1 MFSRSGLTLIYTT
14 LCNNNNNFCL
24 IVPGTTADPGRGL
37 VRCLFCDR
45 YHIRITYWVC
55 GCVRALLPSTS
66 KNRGRFVTRRRKTT
80 QPSLATKSSLRSCF
94 VLFSRCSWFTV
105 SKSKRIPLLKYT
117 SSQVPDATKSSLRSC
132 FVLFSRCSVCYWCT
146 ASKNERVS
154 LLKYTSSQVLGH
166 CQLAQV
172 GGNQSRRECLCD
184 VALAVYV
191 WGSNMK

>member
-1 MFSRSGLTLIYTT
+1 MRQSSTALNIKESRKIRDEEAEDHATIACDEIELALMLRLVFS
-14 LCNNNNNFCL
+14 
-24 IVPGTTADPGRGL
+24 
-37 VRCLFCDR
+37 
-45 YHIRITYWVC
+45 
-55 GCVRALLPSTS
+55 
-66 KNRGRFVTRRRKTT
+66 
-80 QPSLATKSSLRSCF
+80 
-94 VLFSRCSWFTV
+94 LFS
-105 SKSKRIPLLKYT
+105 
-117 SSQVPDATKSSLRSC
+117 
-132 FVLFSRCSVCYWCT
+132 T